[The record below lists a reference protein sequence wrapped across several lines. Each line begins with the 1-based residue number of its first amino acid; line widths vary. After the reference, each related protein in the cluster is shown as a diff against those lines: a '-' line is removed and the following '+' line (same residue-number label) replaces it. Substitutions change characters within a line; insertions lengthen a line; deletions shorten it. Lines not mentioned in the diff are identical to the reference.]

1 MKIIFALVFLVLGG
15 LSVSALAQTAAIKD
29 IPTEGDTTISISKGK
44 KTDAEYQITE
54 GTADIAGEPSLMT
67 KEARSSWKQECADW
81 KKEIKDLNKENQV
94 MHISCNSPNCSKNGT
109 SETVCTSQGTYKLKT
124 KVK

>member
-1 MKIIFALVFLVLGG
+1 MKMLIVLALAF
-15 LSVSALAQTAAIKD
+15 SFSALAQTAAIKD

-44 KTDAEYQITE
+44 NTQNEFQITE
-54 GTADIAGEPSLMT
+54 GTADIAGEPEAMT
-67 KEARSSWKQECADW
+67 KAARASWKQECNEW

-94 MHISCNSPNCSKNGT
+94 MALSCNSPSCSKNGT

-124 KVK
+124 KVR